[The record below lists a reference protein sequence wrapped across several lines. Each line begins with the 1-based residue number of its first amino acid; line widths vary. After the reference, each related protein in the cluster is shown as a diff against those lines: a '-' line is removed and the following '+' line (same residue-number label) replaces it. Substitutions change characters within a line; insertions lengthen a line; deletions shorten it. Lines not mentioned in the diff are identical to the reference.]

1 MQMQLT
7 QGRPDSPEGRL
18 PKELAVYDLLDRLG
32 IDYQRVDHD
41 AAFTMEACLE
51 VDTLLAPAVMCKNL
65 LLCNTQKTRF
75 YLLMLGCDKKFRT
88 GEISRQIGSAR
99 LSFAPPEPMGEY
111 LDITPGSLSVMGLMN
126 DHENHVRLLID
137 EDILASALVGCHPC
151 VNTASLR
158 LSVRDLLEK
167 FLPAV
172 GHDYTPVHAS

>member
-18 PKELAVYDLLDRLG
+18 SKELAVYDLLDRLG

-41 AAFTMEACLE
+41 AAFTME
-51 VDTLLAPAVMCKNL
+51 VMCKNL

-99 LSFAPPEPMGEY
+99 LSFAPPEPMEEY

>member
-18 PKELAVYDLLDRLG
+18 SKELAVYDLLDRLG

-99 LSFAPPEPMGEY
+99 LSFAPPEPMEEY
-111 LDITPGSLSVMGLMN
+111 LDITPGCSLTRTSLHPHWWAAIRASIPQASVFPCGICLRN
-126 DHENHVRLLID
+126 SCPPSATIIRPFTHPDT
-137 EDILASALVGCHPC
+137 IL
-151 VNTASLR
+151 
-158 LSVRDLLEK
+158 
-167 FLPAV
+167 
-172 GHDYTPVHAS
+172 

>member
-1 MQMQLT
+1 MQMKLT

-18 PKELAVYDLLDRLG
+18 SKELAVYDL
-32 IDYQRVDHD
+32 HD

-99 LSFAPPEPMGEY
+99 LSFAPPEPMEEY